1 MITCVRYA
9 DNRKKTDLKRYEK
22 KKIERRNKR
31 KLFYAAEKEESGGFR
46 KIWRECENIM
56 HRKSEMGGKGNA
68 DVGYMQELAVRCE
81 KKMKELNKEVR

>member
-1 MITCVRYA
+1 
-9 DNRKKTDLKRYEK
+9 
-22 KKIERRNKR
+22 
-31 KLFYAAEKEESGGFR
+31 
-46 KIWRECENIM
+46 M